1 MIELSMRN
9 ILLVLV
15 VLFLLYLFMGNCG
28 CRVEGL
34 SGELYDDLS
43 ETNIED
49 RLDKSGWEF
58 FVRGGC
64 KIFR

>member
-1 MIELSMRN
+1 M
-9 ILLVLV
+9 
-15 VLFLLYLFMGNCG
+15 CG

-49 RLDKSGWEF
+49 RLDDERFNFFQLLSENLTPTSDEEF
-58 FVRGGC
+58 PTGFIQS
-64 KIFR
+64 IFNISFT